1 MSIGNWF
8 NSLRYGSFGR
18 QQYPATDRWGRDYDN
33 PMFGIDPSSGAMYPG
48 RGGPSTNPSTNP
60 SKGGNNMWGAIIGGG
75 LSLIGAG
82 MGASAQR
89 YSANRAAASSDF
101 ATTQKVLQDRDNAK
115 FQLASLM
122 GQNRWNE
129 RIADKD
135 LERQKEGALWG
146 AKFLQPEMN
155 RGAID
160 LAQRQTAF
168 ELGPD
173 ATKLRQ
179 QKNREGLI
187 REAAGKRAAMSG
199 MFGPTFMDEQAFN
212 LGRFT

>member
-1 MSIGNWF
+1 MALGTWSNPYGAIG
-8 NSLRYGSFGR
+8 
-18 QQYPATDRWGRDYDN
+18 
-33 PMFGIDPSSGAMYPG
+33 
-48 RGGPSTNPSTNP
+48 GGNPSTGNLTMF
-60 SKGGNNMWGAIIGGG
+60 GGAPASTSSNLGGGNMWGAIIGGA
-75 LSLIGAG
+75 LSGFG
-82 MGASAQR
+82 TMMGARSQAAAQR
-89 YSANRAAASSDF
+89 QASADNAWATNQNILANRD
-101 ATTQKVLQDRDNAK
+101 TAK

-135 LERQKEGALWG
+135 LERQKGASKWQ
-146 AKFLQPEMN
+146 ATELQPLLN

>member
-1 MSIGNWF
+1 
-8 NSLRYGSFGR
+8 
-18 QQYPATDRWGRDYDN
+18 
-33 PMFGIDPSSGAMYPG
+33 
-48 RGGPSTNPSTNP
+48 
-60 SKGGNNMWGAIIGGG
+60 MWGAIIGGA
-75 LSLIGAG
+75 LSGFG
-82 MGASAQR
+82 TMMGARSQAAAQR
-89 YSANRAAASSDF
+89 QASADNAWATNQNILANRD
-101 ATTQKVLQDRDNAK
+101 TAK

-135 LERQKEGALWG
+135 LERQKGASKWQ
-146 AKFLQPEMN
+146 ATELQPLLN